1 MGEIFQAQWVNFFRS
16 ILAVAH
22 FPASLVKFRKK
33 VIRENMNNNYSL
45 IKFLIVMT
53 AFNTSFFSSSTD
65 AASREGKK
73 GCRSSKSNNYVVD
86 IVDFDNDYHTYEV
99 EAHTAEEASEI
110 AEARAM
116 SAGVQVSYCNVY
128 IYEV

>member
-1 MGEIFQAQWVNFFRS
+1 
-16 ILAVAH
+16 
-22 FPASLVKFRKK
+22 
-33 VIRENMNNNYSL
+33 
-45 IKFLIVMT
+45 MT

-73 GCRSSKSNNYVVD
+73 GCRSSKSNNASKREQSSSLELPSESIKDRVNNYVVD

>member
-1 MGEIFQAQWVNFFRS
+1 
-16 ILAVAH
+16 
-22 FPASLVKFRKK
+22 
-33 VIRENMNNNYSL
+33 
-45 IKFLIVMT
+45 MT
-53 AFNTSFFSSSTD
+53 AFNTSFFSSS
-65 AASREGKK
+65 ASAANNAGKKASR
-73 GCRSSKSNNYVVD
+73 STALNNYVVD